1 MLKESSNA
9 DVCRRE
15 ATSATSGSYTGRCSS
30 TSGLGARAERP
41 ARYTLGLLHTP
52 RSATGSTGDLS
63 SDGARPGSSSGAGLP
78 PSQVAGMKAPVSERG
93 ESYFG
98 DKSSC
103 VENTSTLNLT
113 SSSVRGLNSTCVGE
127 TPLSSTRSVCRSHT
141 PLMGYSVTSSSAV
154 STHTAAS
161 VIVAVVEGRG
171 LARGEVGMAS
181 IDLKNPE
188 VILSQFSDNTT
199 YAKVITKLKILTPLE
214 IIMSNTACDAG
225 NTTKLFSL
233 ITEHF
238 KNVTF
243 TTVRRKYFNETKGL
257 EYVEQLCAS
266 EFSTVFMEVQSKY
279 YCLAAAA
286 ALLKYVEFIQN
297 SVYAPKSLK
306 VRFQGSEK
314 TAMID
319 SSSAQNLELV
329 INNRDSRNCHT
340 LFGVLNYTK
349 TPGGGRRLRSNI
361 LEPLVDA
368 ETINTRLDCV
378 QELLQDE
385 ELFFGLQAVISKF
398 LDTEQLLSVLV
409 QIPKQDTVKTAESK
423 ITNLIYLKHTLELVE
438 PLKAALRS
446 CTTPLLKA
454 YYSSLEDT
462 RFGII
467 LEKITTVINDD
478 TRYTKGCLSMR
489 TQKCYAVK
497 PNINEFLDIAR
508 RTYTEIVDDI
518 AGMIT
523 QLAEKYNLPMKTSFS
538 SARGFFI
545 QMNVDC
551 STLPNGQ
558 LPSEFTKVTKMK
570 NTYSFTS
577 ADLIKMNERC
587 QESLREIYH
596 MTYIIVCKLL
606 NEVYEHIH
614 CLYKLSD
621 IVSMLDMLLSFAH
634 ACTLSNYVRPEFT
647 DTLAIKQGWH
657 PILEKIAVEKPV
669 PNNTYL
675 TEGNNFV
682 IITGPNMSGK
692 STYLKQIALCQIMA
706 QIGSYVPAE
715 YCSFRIAEQ
724 IFTRIGM
731 DDDIETNAST
741 FMKEMKEA
749 FTLFATHFLEL
760 CHIDALYP
768 NVENYHFEVRHVR
781 SSPGNK
787 EKITYTYTLSKGYT
801 EEKNYGLKA
810 AEVSSLP
817 SSIIVDAKEITNLI
831 AKQILHRQKSTPET
845 MRQRAV
851 YHLAM
856 RLVQTAR
863 NSRLDPDSLRIYLK
877 GLKKKY
883 EASCP
888 APGQSD
894 EQQ

>member
-1 MLKESSNA
+1 MA
-9 DVCRRE
+9 GAGGR
-15 ATSATSGSYTGRCSS
+15 AAASAASESYTGRGSS
-30 TSGLGARAERP
+30 TPGVGGRTEHTP
-41 ARYTLGLLHTP
+41 RYTLGLLQTP
-52 RSATGSTGDLS
+52 HSSESTGGAS
-63 SDGARPGSSSGAGLP
+63 SGAARPGGSSGEGLAARRAAGNSAVK
-78 PSQVAGMKAPVSERG
+78 PSVSERG

-103 VENTSTLNLT
+103 VENANTLNLT
-113 SSSVRGLNSTCVGE
+113 SSSSVRGLNSACIGK
-127 TPLSSTRSVCRSHT
+127 TPLSSGRSGCRSHT

-154 STHTAAS
+154 SAHTVAS

-188 VILSQFSDNTT
+188 MILSQFADNTT

-225 NTTKLFSL
+225 NTTNLFGL

-243 TTVRRKYFNETKGL
+243 TTVQRKYFNETKGL
-257 EYVEQLCAS
+257 EYIEQLCAS
-266 EFSTVFMEVQSKY
+266 EFSTIFMEVQSK
-279 YCLAAAA
+279 
-286 ALLKYVEFIQN
+286 N
-297 SVYAPKSLK
+297 
-306 VRFQGSEK
+306 G
-314 TAMID
+314 
-319 SSSAQNLELV
+319 
-329 INNRDSRNCHT
+329 HT
-340 LFGVLNYTK
+340 LLGVLNYTK
-349 TPGGGRRLRSNI
+349 TPGGSRRLRSNI

-385 ELFFGLQAVISKF
+385 ELFFGLQGGIISKF

-446 CTTPLLKA
+446 CNTQLLKA
-454 YYSSLEDT
+454 YYNSLEDT

-467 LEKITTVINDD
+467 LEKITSVINDD

-523 QLAEKYNLPMKTSFS
+523 QLAEKYSLPMKTSFS

-545 QMNVDC
+545 QMNADC

-558 LPSEFTKVTKMK
+558 LPSEFTKITKMK

-596 MTYIIVCKLL
+596 MTYLIVCKLL
-606 NEVYEHIH
+606 NEIYEHIH

-634 ACTLSNYVRPEFT
+634 ACTLSDYVRPEFT

-657 PILEKIAVEKPV
+657 PILEKIAMEKPV
-669 PNNTYL
+669 SNNTYL

-741 FMKEMKEA
+741 FMKEMKEITYIIQNANDKSLIIIDELGRGTSAEEGIGICYAACEYLLNLKA

-768 NVENYHFEVRHVR
+768 NVENYHFEVQHVR
-781 SSPGNK
+781 SSAGNK
-787 EKITYTYTLSKGYT
+787 EKIAYTYTLSKGYT

-817 SSIIVDAKEITNLI
+817 SSIILDAKEITSHI
-831 AKQILHRQKSTPET
+831 AQQILHRQKSTPE
-845 MRQRAV
+845 MMKQRAA
-851 YHLAM
+851 YQLAM

-863 NSRLDPDSLRIYLK
+863 NSRLDPDSLRVYLK
-877 GLKKKY
+877 ALKKKY

-888 APGQSD
+888 TPREND

>member
-1 MLKESSNA
+1 MAEGGGAAGSASSA
-9 DVCRRE
+9 
-15 ATSATSGSYTGRCSS
+15 GRGCS
-30 TSGLGARAERP
+30 TSGLSGRAERTP
-41 ARYTLGLLHTP
+41 RYTLGLLQTP
-52 RSATGSTGDLS
+52 RSTGGSTGGS
-63 SDGARPGSSSGAGLP
+63 SSGGAGPGSSSGGGLAAGGKP
-78 PSQVAGMKAPVSERG
+78 PVPGRG

-113 SSSVRGLNSTCVGE
+113 SCSSVRGLNSARVRRA
-127 TPLSSTRSVCRSHT
+127 PPSSSKPVCRTHT
-141 PLMGYSVTSSSAV
+141 PLTGYSVTSSSAT
-154 STHTAAS
+154 SAHAAAS
-161 VIVAVVEGRG
+161 VIAAVVEGRG

-188 VILSQFSDNTT
+188 MILSQFADNTT

-214 IIMSNTACDAG
+214 IIMSNTACDTG

-243 TTVRRKYFNETKGL
+243 TTVQRKYFNETKGL
-257 EYVEQLCAS
+257 EYIEQLCAS
-266 EFSTVFMEVQSKY
+266 EFSTIFMEVQSKY

-319 SSSAQNLELV
+319 SASAQNLELV
-329 INNRDSRNCHT
+329 INNRDSRNGHT

-349 TPGGGRRLRSNI
+349 TAGGSRRLRSNI
-361 LEPLVDA
+361 LEPPVDA
-368 ETINTRLDCV
+368 ETINMRLDCV

-446 CTTPLLKA
+446 CDTSLLKA
-454 YYSSLEDT
+454 YYHCLEDT

-478 TRYTKGCLSMR
+478 TRYTKGCLNMR

-545 QMNVDC
+545 QMTVDC
-551 STLPNGQ
+551 SALPNGQ
-558 LPSEFTKVTKMK
+558 LPSEFTKITKMK

-596 MTYIIVCKLL
+596 MTYLIVCKLL
-606 NEVYEHIH
+606 NEIYEHIH

-621 IVSMLDMLLSFAH
+621 VVSMLDMLLSFAH
-634 ACTLSNYVRPEFT
+634 ACTLSDYVRPEFT

-657 PILEKIAVEKPV
+657 PILEKIAMEKPV
-669 PNNTYL
+669 SNNTYL
-675 TEGNNFV
+675 TEGNNFA

-731 DDDIETNAST
+731 DDDIETNSST

-760 CHIDALYP
+760 CHIDVFYP
-768 NVENYHFEVRHVR
+768 NVENYHFEVQHVR
-781 SSPGNK
+781 SSAGNK
-787 EKITYTYTLSKGYT
+787 EKIAYTYTLSKGCT

-817 SSIIVDAKEITNLI
+817 SSVILDAKEITNHI
-831 AKQILHRQKSTPET
+831 AKQILHRQKGPPE
-845 MRQRAV
+845 MVEQRAV
-851 YHLAM
+851 YQLAM

-877 GLKKKY
+877 GLKRKY

-888 APGQSD
+888 APGQND

>member
-1 MLKESSNA
+1 
-9 DVCRRE
+9 
-15 ATSATSGSYTGRCSS
+15 
-30 TSGLGARAERP
+30 
-41 ARYTLGLLHTP
+41 
-52 RSATGSTGDLS
+52 
-63 SDGARPGSSSGAGLP
+63 
-78 PSQVAGMKAPVSERG
+78 
-93 ESYFG
+93 
-98 DKSSC
+98 
-103 VENTSTLNLT
+103 NLT
-113 SSSVRGLNSTCVGE
+113 SSSSVRGLNSTYIGQ
-127 TPLSSTRSVCRSHT
+127 TPLSSGRSVCRSHT

-154 STHTAAS
+154 SAHTVAS

-188 VILSQFSDNTT
+188 VILSQFADSTT
-199 YAKVITKLKILTPLE
+199 YAKVVTKLKILTPLE

-233 ITEHF
+233 IREHF

-243 TTVRRKYFNETKGL
+243 TTVQRKYFNETKGL
-257 EYVEQLCAS
+257 EYIEQLCAS
-266 EFSTVFMEVQSKY
+266 EFSTIFMEVQSKY

-329 INNRDSRNCHT
+329 INNRDSRNGHT
-340 LFGVLNYTK
+340 LFGILNYTK
-349 TPGGGRRLRSNI
+349 TPGGSRRLRSNI

-368 ETINTRLDCV
+368 ETINMRLDCV

-423 ITNLIYLKHTLELVE
+423 ITNIIYLKHTLELVE
-438 PLKAALRS
+438 PLKVS
-446 CTTPLLKA
+446 CCCHFFCKVQTVL
-454 YYSSLEDT
+454 
-462 RFGII
+462 FQII

-523 QLAEKYNLPMKTSFS
+523 QLAEKYNLPLKTSFS
-538 SARGFFI
+538 STRGFFI

-558 LPSEFTKVTKMK
+558 LPSEFTKITKMK

-596 MTYIIVCKLL
+596 MTYLIVCKLL
-606 NEVYEHIH
+606 NEIYEHIH

-634 ACTLSNYVRPEFT
+634 ACTLSDYVRPEFT

-657 PILEKIAVEKPV
+657 PILEKIAMEKPV
-669 PNNTYL
+669 SNNTYL
-675 TEGNNFV
+675 TEGKNFV

-715 YCSFRIAEQ
+715 YCSFRIAKQ
-724 IFTRIGM
+724 IFTRVGM

-741 FMKEMKEA
+741 FMKEMKEITYIIQNANEKSLIIIDELGRGTSAEEGIGICYAACEYLLNLKA

-768 NVENYHFEVRHVR
+768 NVENYHFEVQHMR
-781 SSPGNK
+781 SSAGNK
-787 EKITYTYTLSKGYT
+787 EKIAYTYILSKGCT

-817 SSIIVDAKEITNLI
+817 LSVILDAKEITNHI
-831 AKQILHRQKSTPET
+831 AKQILHRQQSTPE
-845 MRQRAV
+845 MMKQRAV

-888 APGQSD
+888 VPRQNN

>member
-1 MLKESSNA
+1 MLHASGKAGAGGREPASESCS
-9 DVCRRE
+9 
-15 ATSATSGSYTGRCSS
+15 GRCSS
-30 TSGLGARAERP
+30 TSGLGGRAERP
-41 ARYTLGLLHTP
+41 PRYTLGLLQTP
-52 RSATGSTGDLS
+52 RSTTGSAGDLS
-63 SDGARPGSSSGAGLP
+63 SGGARPGSSSGEGLT
-78 PSQVAGMKAPVSERG
+78 PSLVAGVKAQVSGRG

-103 VENTSTLNLT
+103 IENTSTLNLT
-113 SSSVRGLNSTCVGE
+113 SSSVRGLNSACVGK
-127 TPLSSTRSVCRSHT
+127 TPLSSSRSVCRSHT

-243 TTVRRKYFNETKGL
+243 TTVQRKYFNETKGL

-266 EFSTVFMEVQSKY
+266 EFCTIFMEVQSKY

-329 INNRDSRNCHT
+329 INNRDSRNGHT

-349 TPGGGRRLRSNI
+349 TPGGSRRLRSNI

-385 ELFFGLQAVISKF
+385 ELFFGLQAGIISKF

-438 PLKAALRS
+438 PLRAALRN

-454 YYSSLEDT
+454 YYNSLEDT

-545 QMNVDC
+545 QMNIDS

-558 LPSEFTKVTKMK
+558 LPSEFTKITKMK

-596 MTYIIVCKLL
+596 MTYLIVCKLL
-606 NEVYEHIH
+606 NEIYEHIH

-634 ACTLSNYVRPEFT
+634 ACTLSDYVRPEFT

-768 NVENYHFEVRHVR
+768 NVENYHFEVQHVR
-781 SSPGNK
+781 SSAGNK
-787 EKITYTYTLSKGYT
+787 EKIAYTYTLSKGYT

-817 SSIIVDAKEITNLI
+817 SSIVVDAKEITNHI
-831 AKQILHRQKSTPET
+831 AKQFLHRQKSTPEM

-863 NSRLDPDSLRIYLK
+863 NSQLDPDSLRIYLT

>member
-1 MLKESSNA
+1 MA
-9 DVCRRE
+9 GAGGR
-15 ATSATSGSYTGRCSS
+15 AAASATSGSYTGRGSS
-30 TSGLGARAERP
+30 TPGVGGRAEQTP
-41 ARYTLGLLHTP
+41 HYTLGLLQTP
-52 RSATGSTGDLS
+52 HGSESTGGS
-63 SDGARPGSSSGAGLP
+63 SRGGTRPGGSSGEGLAAGRAARSSAVKP
-78 PSQVAGMKAPVSERG
+78 AVSERG

-103 VENTSTLNLT
+103 VENANTLNLT
-113 SSSVRGLNSTCVGE
+113 SSSSVRGLNSTCIGK
-127 TPLSSTRSVCRSHT
+127 TPLSSGRSGCRSHT
-141 PLMGYSVTSSSAV
+141 SLMGYSVTSSSAV
-154 STHTAAS
+154 SAHTVAS

-188 VILSQFSDNTT
+188 LILSQFADNTT

-225 NTTKLFSL
+225 NTTKLFNL

-243 TTVRRKYFNETKGL
+243 STVQRKYFNETKGL
-257 EYVEQLCAS
+257 EYIEQLCAS
-266 EFSTVFMEVQSKY
+266 EFSTIFMEVQSK
-279 YCLAAAA
+279 
-286 ALLKYVEFIQN
+286 N
-297 SVYAPKSLK
+297 
-306 VRFQGSEK
+306 G
-314 TAMID
+314 
-319 SSSAQNLELV
+319 
-329 INNRDSRNCHT
+329 HT
-340 LFGVLNYTK
+340 LLGVLNYTK
-349 TPGGGRRLRSNI
+349 TPGGSRRLRSNI

-446 CTTPLLKA
+446 CNTQLLKA
-454 YYSSLEDT
+454 YYNSLEDT

-497 PNINEFLDIAR
+497 PNISEFLDIAR

-523 QLAEKYNLPMKTSFS
+523 QLAEKYSLPMKTSFS

-545 QMNVDC
+545 QMNADC

-558 LPSEFTKVTKMK
+558 LPSEFTKITKMK

-596 MTYIIVCKLL
+596 MTYLIVCKLL
-606 NEVYEHIH
+606 NEIYEHIH

-634 ACTLSNYVRPEFT
+634 ACTLSDYVRPEFT

-657 PILEKIAVEKPV
+657 PILEKIAMEKPV
-669 PNNTYL
+669 SNNTYL

-741 FMKEMKEA
+741 FMKEMKEITYIIQNANDKSLIIIDELGRGTSAEEGIGICYAACEYLLNLKA

-768 NVENYHFEVRHVR
+768 NVENYHFEVQHVR
-781 SSPGNK
+781 SSAGNK
-787 EKITYTYTLSKGYT
+787 EKIAYTYTLSKGYT

-817 SSIIVDAKEITNLI
+817 SSIILDAKEITNHI
-831 AKQILHRQKSTPET
+831 AKQILHRQKSTPE
-845 MRQRAV
+845 MMKQRAA
-851 YHLAM
+851 YQLAM

-863 NSRLDPDSLRIYLK
+863 NSRLDPDSLRVYLK
-877 GLKKKY
+877 ALKKKY

-888 APGQSD
+888 TPGKNY